1 MVAELLVVLIEVQ
14 PHAVRFPPALP
25 RERVPLR
32 REVEDNGLYTKCS
45 GLKWKRSGTEPHT
58 YSKRI
63 LLNTPRIQDS
73 RFKVQGK
80 VLPGTLNL
88 GSEAYSTEYV

>member
-58 YSKRI
+58 YSNVFK
-63 LLNTPRIQDS
+63 TYSVEYASDP
-73 RFKVQGK
+73 RFKIQGAGQSSPWH
-80 VLPGTLNL
+80 LE
-88 GSEAYSTEYV
+88 S